1 MARIEN
7 FQFSVQD
14 AFKECFYVVPDYQRE
29 YVWKDREVRQLLD
42 DINEQVDGS
51 DDSEYFV
58 GTVLVSKQ
66 ATSGNHEVID
76 GQQRLTTFFLILC
89 ALRAQVSREDS
100 QLGSHIGSLIES
112 TYSDKSGNTQTKLH
126 LDPQYENAGEVI
138 RMIAAVNG
146 SPSDV
151 TNAIESAGIGT
162 YGAISNLTN
171 AYETICDYLTENYP
185 ESSDKKRFWGYLAN
199 QVVFIQIKT
208 DISTALK
215 IFETI
220 NERGVG
226 LNPMDLVKNL
236 LFSQVRDSDFTRLK
250 TEWKEVT
257 RPLEQN
263 GEKPLRFLRYFIM
276 ANYDVDSDRKDPIVR
291 EDEIYDWFRK
301 PNSIAATGYVT
312 DPFSF
317 VRKLRFNT
325 NSFLNFRRGL
335 RSDGQ
340 QCPELA
346 RLHELTGGAFS
357 LHFVL
362 LLAGAGLR
370 PELFVHLVVQL
381 ESLLFYYVFS
391 KTQAKEIERNFASWA
406 KDLRKIP
413 LIADE
418 AAQRQALDFFIADK
432 IAPSMAGKSADLEAS
447 LQRYT
452 YWSMQKYR
460 TRYLLTR
467 VAQFVDDGFHGVH
480 NTSGYRRYHGAQI
493 EHILPATPSTAL
505 SEQWRLDHPEDD
517 YRYNCS
523 RLGNLSFL
531 EAPLNNVASNNFFE
545 LKKSEYAKSSF
556 YLTRSINALASVGEN
571 TSVSRVNRHLKPF
584 ESWGPQTIADRQQML
599 VSISKLVW
607 GLRRL
612 DGTTIDLAMS
622 SA

>member
-7 FQFSVQD
+7 YQFSIQD

-66 ATSGNHEVID
+66 ASSGNHEVID

-89 ALRAQVSREDS
+89 ALRAQVSSEDP
-100 QLGSHIGSLIES
+100 QLGSHIGSLVES
-112 TYSDKSGNTQTKLH
+112 TYSDRSGNTQTKLH

-138 RMIAAVNG
+138 RKIAIVNG
-146 SPSDV
+146 SPSEV
-151 TNAIESAGIGT
+151 THAIESSGIRT
-162 YGAISNLTN
+162 FGAIGNLTN

-185 ESSDKKRFWGYLAN
+185 EISDKKRFWGYLAT

-236 LFSQVRDSDFTRLK
+236 LFSQVRDGDFTRLK

-276 ANYDVDSDRKDPIVR
+276 ANYNVDSDRKDPIVR

-301 PNSIAATGYVT
+301 PKSIDETGYVT
-312 DPFSF
+312 DPFMF
-317 VRKLRFNT
+317 VRKLRLNT
-325 NSFLNFRRGL
+325 TSFINFRRGL

-340 QCPELA
+340 PCPELV
-346 RLHELTGGAFS
+346 RLQELTGGAFS
-357 LHFVL
+357 LHYIL
-362 LLAGAGLR
+362 LLAGSALR
-370 PELFVHLVVQL
+370 PELFVHLIVQL
-381 ESLLFYYVFS
+381 ESLLFHYIFS
-391 KTQAKEIERNFASWA
+391 KTQAKEVERTFAAWA
-406 KDLRKIP
+406 KDLRKIAA
-413 LIADE
+413 IADE
-418 AAQRQALDFFIADK
+418 VEQRQALDHFVVEK
-432 IAPSMAGKSADLEAS
+432 IAPSMTAKSADLEAS
-447 LQRYT
+447 LHRYT

-467 VAQFVDDGFHGVH
+467 LAQFVDDGFHGVS

-493 EHILPATPSTAL
+493 EHILPATPSPAL
-505 SEQWRLDHPEDD
+505 SEQWKSQHLDDD
-517 YRYNCS
+517 YRHNCS
-523 RLGNLSFL
+523 RLGNLTFL

-545 LKKSEYAKSSF
+545 LKKPEYAKSSF
-556 YLTRSINALASVGEN
+556 YMTRSIAGLTSVGEN
-571 TSVSRVNRHLKPF
+571 TSVSRVNRHLMPF
-584 ESWGPQTIADRQQML
+584 DSWGPQTITDRQHML
-599 VSISKLVW
+599 VAISKFVW
-607 GLRRL
+607 GLHRL
-612 DGTTIDLAMS
+612 DGGTIELAMS
-622 SA
+622 PT

>member
-7 FQFSVQD
+7 FQFSIQD

-51 DDSEYFV
+51 NDSEYFV
-58 GTVLVSKQ
+58 GTVLVSKH
-66 ATSGNHEVID
+66 ASSGNHEVID

-89 ALRAQVSREDS
+89 ALRAQVTSDDP
-100 QLGSHIGSLIES
+100 QLGSHIGSLIEG
-112 TYSDKSGNTQTKLH
+112 TYSDRSGNTQTRLH

-138 RMIAAVNG
+138 RKIAAVNG
-146 SPSDV
+146 SPAEV
-151 TNAIESAGIGT
+151 THAIESSGIRT
-162 YGAISNLTN
+162 YGSISNLTN
-171 AYETICDYLTENYP
+171 AYETVWDYLTENYP
-185 ESSDKKRFWGYLAN
+185 DLSDKKRFWGYLAT

-236 LFSQVRDSDFTRLK
+236 LFSQVRDKEFTRLK
-250 TEWKEVT
+250 AEWKEVT

-276 ANYDVDSDRKDPIVR
+276 ANYTVDSGRKDPIVR

-301 PNSIAATGYVT
+301 PNSIEETGYVA
-312 DPFSF
+312 DPFMF
-317 VRKLRFNT
+317 VRKIRLNT
-325 NSFLNFRRGL
+325 TSYLNFRRGL

-340 QCPELA
+340 PCPELA
-346 RLHELTGGAFS
+346 RLQELTGGAFS
-357 LHFVL
+357 LHYIL
-362 LLAGAGLR
+362 LLAAAGLR

-381 ESLLFYYVFS
+381 ESLLFHYIFS
-391 KTQAKEIERNFASWA
+391 KTQAKEIERTFAAWA
-406 KDLRKIP
+406 KDLRKI
-413 LIADE
+413 AAVVDE
-418 AAQRQALDFFIADK
+418 MNQRHALDVFILEK
-432 IAPSMAGKSADLEAS
+432 IAPSMAAKSIDLEAS

-467 VAQFVDDGFHGVH
+467 LAQFIDDGFHGIS
-480 NTSGYRRYHGAQI
+480 NASGYRRYQGAQI
-493 EHILPATPSTAL
+493 EHILPATPSLEL
-505 SEQWRLDHPEDD
+505 SEQWKLDHPEDD
-517 YRYNCS
+517 YRYNCN
-523 RLGNLSFL
+523 RLGNLTFL
-531 EAPLNNVASNNFFE
+531 EAPINNVASNRFFQ
-545 LKKSEYAKSSF
+545 LKRPEYAKSSF
-556 YLTRSINALASVGEN
+556 YLTRSINGLATVGEN

-584 ESWGPQTIADRQQML
+584 ESWGPQTIAERQQML
-599 VSISKLVW
+599 VTIGKLVW

-612 DGTTIDLAMS
+612 DGTAIDLATVQD
-622 SA
+622 